1 MAMVHCSLLNTVK
14 VEASVKESVKT
25 EIATWSEIV
34 LKNIKSASATQSVK
48 SCNMLQYVTM
58 FEATTLSSMGLK
70 RKTRNMYEVEEYDAV
85 PENVKQLYNEIH
97 VETLDLRFS
106 QLLDLVL

>member
-1 MAMVHCSLLNTVK
+1 
-14 VEASVKESVKT
+14 
-25 EIATWSEIV
+25 
-34 LKNIKSASATQSVK
+34 
-48 SCNMLQYVTM
+48 M
-58 FEATTLSSMGLK
+58 FEAATLSSMGLK

-85 PENVKQLYNEIH
+85 PQNVKQLYNEIH